1 MKFNYNYHRDL
12 NTLHIGCEKPRS
24 YFIPYQDAGTA
35 ADGVRG
41 RSSRFINLCGD
52 WNFRYYPTVNHID
65 DFTAPDFTTDGME
78 TMTVPRSWQSV
89 LNRGY
94 DTPNY
99 TNVNYPYPVDPPHVP
114 DDIPC
119 ALYTRLFDVDAD
131 WLSSNHIYIN
141 FEGVD
146 SCFYLFVNNKF
157 AAYSQASHMTS
168 EIDITEYLAAG
179 VNELKVLVLKWCDGS
194 YLEDQDKYRF
204 SGIFREVYLLLR
216 DKVHISDIYV
226 RPQLNPNYSQ
236 GVVNA
241 EVTVNGAARID
252 FRLLT
257 PCGDEIS
264 GGSIE
269 IDHKGSFE
277 LLVSK
282 PTLWSDECPALYQL
296 HIKCGGENLCI
307 PCGFRHII
315 VKDKVVYINGQKVKA
330 RGVNR
335 HDSHPILGSA
345 TPFDHIERDIF
356 IMKAHN
362 VNMIRTSHYPNDPRL
377 YELCDKYGLYVCDE
391 ADIET
396 HGMQRIGNWDGLT
409 DSPDWTEAYLDRAER
424 MFERDKNHPCIIM
437 WSVGN
442 ESGIGRNHRAMAD
455 YFHSRMEGCIVH
467 SEDISRRLH
476 NNLSSEDK
484 AVRANVECDYI
495 DIESRMYP
503 SPDECLRD
511 YLTGKTYSK
520 PLFLCE
526 YSHAMGNG
534 PGCLGEY
541 WDMILSH
548 DSFFGGCVWEFI
560 DHSVAIGDNIYAD
573 PHYTYGGD
581 FGDKPNDG
589 NFCVDGLV
597 YPDRR
602 PHTGLLEYKQAIKP
616 FRIEGYDSKTGYIKI
631 RNLRFFKDLSDL
643 DLYWKAVKDGKTIAE
658 GRLTELK
665 IPPQKVRRL
674 KIGSISA
681 EGDVTLDISLR
692 QNTCHPWAD
701 VGYEVGSHQE
711 IISVKTE
718 TSPIVAPAGAVASL
732 TESDNSF
739 VIKAGK
745 TVYTV
750 DRVSGLISSIVDNG
764 RQLLITPIT
773 PTVWRAPTDNDRRI
787 KSNWYNAAYDR
798 TSVKCYSC
806 DVVYADKASVVIAA
820 KLSLGGHTYAPILHI
835 DASYTF
841 YAAGGVKID
850 MSVNVREGLPEL
862 PRFGVQF
869 NMPEGSENIRYFGRG
884 PIESYIDKRLASK
897 LGEYSTTVTEH
908 FEPYVRPQENMA
920 HADTRWCAVTSL
932 TGHGLLA
939 LRTNQPF
946 SFNCSHFTPAQLT
959 ATRHNYELKPL
970 RDTVVNI
977 DYRHAGIGSNSCGP
991 ALKQC
996 WRLDE
1001 KQFNFS
1007 FRLLPAFIADID
1019 PYLEAGKI

>member
-1 MKFNYNYHRDL
+1 MKFNYNYHRNL
-12 NTLHIGCEKPRS
+12 HTLHVGCQKPRS
-24 YFIPYQDAGTA
+24 YFIPYQDADTA

-41 RSSRFINLCGD
+41 RSSRFVNLCGD
-52 WNFRYYPTVNHID
+52 WNFRYYPTINDVD
-65 DFTAPDFTTDGME
+65 DFTCPSFSSDGME
-78 TMTVPRSWQSV
+78 TITVPRSWQSV
-89 LNRGY
+89 LNHGY

-119 ALYTRLFDVDAD
+119 ALYTRSFDVDTE
-131 WLSSNHIYIN
+131 WLSSNHIFIN

-157 AAYSQASHMTS
+157 AAYSQVSHMTS
-168 EIDITEYLAAG
+168 EIDITEFLTAG
-179 VNELKVLVLKWCDGS
+179 INELKVLVLKWCDGS

-216 DKVHISDIYV
+216 DKTFISDIYV
-226 RPQLNPNYSQ
+226 RPQLNTTYSQ

-241 EVTVNGAARID
+241 ELSINGSARVD
-252 FRLLT
+252 YRLLT
-257 PCGDEIS
+257 PAGDEIS
-264 GGSIE
+264 GGSID
-269 IDHKGSFE
+269 IDQCGSFE
-277 LLVSK
+277 LIVAK
-282 PTLWSDECPALYQL
+282 PELWSDESPALYQL
-296 HIKCGGENLCI
+296 HVKCGDEYLCI
-307 PCGFRHII
+307 PCGFRHVI

-335 HDSHPILGSA
+335 HDSQPILGSA
-345 TPFDHIERDIF
+345 TPFDHMERDIF

-409 DSPDWTEAYLDRAER
+409 DNPDWTEAYLDRAER

-442 ESGIGRNHRAMAD
+442 ESGVGCNHRAMAD
-455 YFHSRMEGCIVH
+455 YFHARMEGCIVH

-476 NNLSSEDK
+476 SNLSSEDK

-643 DLYWKAVKDGKTIAE
+643 DLYWKAVKNGQTIAE

-674 KIGSISA
+674 KIGAVSA
-681 EGDVTLDISLR
+681 TGDVTLDVSLH
-692 QNTCHPWAD
+692 QNTCRPWAD

-711 IISVKTE
+711 VISAYTE
-718 TSPIVAPAGAVASL
+718 TSPIVAPAGATVTL
-732 TESDNSF
+732 TEYDNSF
-739 VIKAGK
+739 VINAGK

-750 DRVSGLISSIVDNG
+750 DRVNGLISSIIDNG
-764 RQLLITPIT
+764 RQLLTTPIT
-773 PTVWRAPTDNDRRI
+773 PTVWRAPTDNDRKI

-806 DVVYADKASVVIAA
+806 DATSTDKTSAVITA

-835 DASYTF
+835 DATYTF
-841 YAAGGVKID
+841 HAAGGVKID
-850 MSVNVREGLPEL
+850 MSVCVRDNLPEL

-869 NMPEGSENIRYFGRG
+869 NMPEGSENLRYFGRG

-897 LGEYSTTVTEH
+897 LGEYSTTVTDH

-991 ALKQC
+991 VLKQC

-1001 KQFNFS
+1001 KQFSFS
-1007 FRLLPAFIADID
+1007 FRLLPTFIADID
-1019 PYLEAGKI
+1019 PYREVGKI

>member
-1 MKFNYNYHRDL
+1 MKFKYNYHRDL
-12 NTLHIGCEKPRS
+12 STLHVGCEKPRA
-24 YFIPYQDAGTA
+24 YFIPYESADAA
-35 ADGVRG
+35 AQSIRG
-41 RSSRFINLCGD
+41 ASARFVNLCGD
-52 WNFRYYPTVNHID
+52 WNFRYYPSVNNID
-65 DFTAPDFTTDGME
+65 DFTGDSFDTSSME

-89 LNRGY
+89 LGRGY

-119 ALYTRLFDVDAD
+119 VLYSRTFEMDDQSLESRNIF
-131 WLSSNHIYIN
+131 IN

-157 AAYSQASHMTS
+157 AAYSQVSHMTS
-168 EIDITEYLAAG
+168 EIDITSYLTAG
-179 VNELKVLVLKWCDGS
+179 TNELKVFVLKWCDGS

-216 DKVHISDIYV
+216 DKVHIKDIYV
-226 RPQLNPNYSQ
+226 RTELNTNYSQ
-236 GVVNA
+236 GVVSA
-241 EVTVNGAARID
+241 EVE
-252 FRLLT
+252 LT
-257 PCGDEIS
+257 GSAQLDYYLTTPAGDEIS
-264 GGSIE
+264 GGSIRL
-269 IDHKGSFE
+269 DNSGKFE
-277 LLVSK
+277 LIV
-282 PTLWSDECPALYQL
+282 PNPALWSDETPQLYKL
-296 HIKCGGENLCI
+296 YIKCGDEYICI
-307 PCGFRHII
+307 PCGFRHI
-315 VKDKVVYINGQKVKA
+315 VVRDKVVYINGQKVKT

-345 TPFDHIERDIF
+345 TPYDHMLRDLY

-377 YELCDKYGLYVCDE
+377 YDLCDMLGLYVCDE

-396 HGMQRIGNWDGLT
+396 HGMQRIANWDGLT

-424 MFERDKNHPCIIM
+424 MFERDKNHACIIM

-442 ESGIGRNHRAMAD
+442 ESGVGRNHRAMAD
-455 YFHSRMEGCIVH
+455 YFHARMPGCIVH

-476 NNLSSEDK
+476 NNLASEDK
-484 AVRANVECDYI
+484 TVRANVECDYI

-616 FRIEGYDSKTGYIKI
+616 FRIEGYDSETGYIKI
-631 RNLRFFKDLSDL
+631 RNLRFFTDLSDL
-643 DLYWKAVKDGKTIAE
+643 DLYWKFVRNGKTVSE
-658 GRLTELK
+658 GRLPALN
-665 IPPQKVRRL
+665 IPAQKVRRL
-674 KIGSISA
+674 KLATAPS
-681 EGDVTLDISLR
+681 GDDLTLDISLR
-692 QNTCHPWAD
+692 QNISRPWAD
-701 VGYEVGSHQE
+701 IGYEVGSHQIVVSE
-711 IISVKTE
+711 FGGTRQLTIPATAKLSVN
-718 TSPIVAPAGAVASL
+718 
-732 TESDNSF
+732 ESDTAIT
-739 VIKAGK
+739 VVAGE
-745 TVYTV
+745 TRYTV
-750 DRVSGLISSIVDNG
+750 DKVHGLIASVIDHG
-764 RQLLITPIT
+764 RELITDPLT
-773 PTVWRAPTDNDRRI
+773 PTVWRAPTDNDRKI
-787 KSNWYNAAYDR
+787 KANWYNEGYDR
-798 TSVKCYSC
+798 ASVKCYSC
-806 DVVYADKASVVIAA
+806 ALDTTDATSAVVRAE
-820 KLSLGGHTYAPILHI
+820 LSLGGHTKAPLLWIS
-835 DASYTF
+835 AAYTF
-841 YAAGGVKID
+841 YAAGGIKID
-850 MSVNVREGLPEL
+850 MSVKVRDGLPEL
-862 PRFGVQF
+862 PRFGIQF
-869 NMPEGSENIRYFGRG
+869 NMPEGTENLRYFGRG
-884 PIESYIDKRLASK
+884 PVESYIDKRLASK
-897 LGEYSTTVTEH
+897 LGEYTTTVTDH

-939 LRTNQPF
+939 VRTEKPF

-970 RDTVVNI
+970 SDTVVNI

-991 ALKQC
+991 VLKEC
-996 WRLDE
+996 WRLSE

-1007 FRLLPAFIADID
+1007 VRLMPTFIADVD
-1019 PYLEAGKI
+1019 PYKEIGKI